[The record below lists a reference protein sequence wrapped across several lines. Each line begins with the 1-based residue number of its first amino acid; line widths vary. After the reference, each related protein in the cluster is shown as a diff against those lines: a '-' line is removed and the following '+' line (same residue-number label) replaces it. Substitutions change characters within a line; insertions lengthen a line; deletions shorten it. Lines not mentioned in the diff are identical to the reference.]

1 MATQKIDPSPRGNKT
16 RSALGNKDMRIGIG
30 GTTKGTTINGFSP
43 NPFKDGGSQEQRFA
57 DSDSGGMGGPRS
69 GKAPKPERVTST
81 TDDAQEARQG
91 GGD

>member
-1 MATQKIDPSPRGNKT
+1 MGTQKISPAPGGGKT
-16 RSALGNKDMRIGIG
+16 RSAMKGGDPRIGIG
-30 GTTKGTTINGFSP
+30 GMTKGSTLQRFTG
-43 NPFKDGGSQEQRFA
+43 NPLKSGGTMEQRFA